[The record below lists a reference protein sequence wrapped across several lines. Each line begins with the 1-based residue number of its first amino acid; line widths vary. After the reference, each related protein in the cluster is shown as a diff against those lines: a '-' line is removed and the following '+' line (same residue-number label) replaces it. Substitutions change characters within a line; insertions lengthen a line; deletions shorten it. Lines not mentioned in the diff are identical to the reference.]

1 MTLLRRTAN
10 LLGIGTA
17 RLLDLILPPHCVL
30 CRVETRADVHVCEQ
44 CLAQVPVIEPPRC
57 GICSRPFEGMIAGNT
72 ALICAECHHEPPGF
86 DCAVALRLSRGP
98 ARELLHRFKYG
109 KQTYLRHHLAAWLLE
124 ALHDPR
130 LQLPPP
136 TALVAVPLH
145 RVRERKRGFN
155 QSVEV
160 ARIAA
165 RKMGIP
171 LLFPL
176 ERVRF
181 TLSQT
186 RLDRSARMEN
196 LRNAFALRQNADLRD
211 HHLILIDDVLTTGS
225 TLSACAR
232 LLRAAGAAS
241 VRAAAVLHG

>member
-1 MTLLRRTAN
+1 MRLLLQTAS
-10 LLGIGTA
+10 LIGSGVS
-17 RLLDLILPPHCVL
+17 RLLDLFLPPHCVL
-30 CRVETRADVHVCEQ
+30 CHAETQANVHVCVR
-44 CLAQVPVIEPPRC
+44 CMAKVPLIESPRC
-57 GICSRPFEGMIAGNT
+57 AICSSPFEGVMAES
-72 ALICAECHHEPPGF
+72 AAFICSECHHCPPDF
-86 DCAVALRLSRGP
+86 ECAVALRLSRGP
-98 ARELLHRFKYG
+98 ARDLLHRFKYG
-109 KQTYLRHHLAAWLLE
+109 KQTHLRHHLAAWLVE

-145 RVRERKRGFN
+145 RARERQRGFN
-155 QSVEV
+155 QSVEL
-160 ARIAA
+160 ARIAS

-181 TLSQT
+181 TPSQT

-196 LRNAFALRQNADLRD
+196 LRNAFALRQNANLRD

-232 LLRAAGAAS
+232 TLRAAGAAS